1 MRDTVVAP
9 CDVEELLRLKR
20 QFLMPCAH
28 HFYQRPP
35 AIVAGE
41 GCWLID
47 DAGNRYLDCYSG
59 VTVMSAGHCNS
70 EIIEPVIAQIRTL
83 QHTTSIY
90 LTEPVLRLAEAIAR
104 IAPPGLRRSFFCA
117 SGSEAVEGAL
127 LLASLHTRRAEV
139 IAMSNSLHGRTRW
152 GMSVTG
158 LPMWR
163 ADPFPVGGVHH
174 VPFGDLNALH
184 ASLKSHADRIAAV
197 VAEPVQGNGGITIP
211 KPDYWPAVRA
221 LCDEFGVL
229 LVFDEVQTGFNRTG
243 RWFAAEHWN
252 VAPDVMSISK
262 AMGNGFPI
270 AAFVAREEV
279 AASFTRPSASTYGG
293 NPVSATAALA
303 VIDFH
308 ARHDLGAR
316 AARMGWRLREALEEI
331 SRGSR
336 HLHSPRGLG
345 LMIGVD
351 VLATDGSPEQALCD
365 SYLER
370 LKDLGVLAGKTG
382 PGRNVLTFLPPLTIN
397 DDELEVLV
405 HALQE
410 VAA

>member
-1 MRDTVVAP
+1 
-9 CDVEELLRLKR
+9 
-20 QFLMPCAH
+20 
-28 HFYQRPP
+28 
-35 AIVAGE
+35 
-41 GCWLID
+41 
-47 DAGNRYLDCYSG
+47 
-59 VTVMSAGHCNS
+59 
-70 EIIEPVIAQIRTL
+70 
-83 QHTTSIY
+83 
-90 LTEPVLRLAEAIAR
+90 
-104 IAPPGLRRSFFCA
+104 
-117 SGSEAVEGAL
+117 
-127 LLASLHTRRAEV
+127 
-139 IAMSNSLHGRTRW
+139 
-152 GMSVTG
+152 
-158 LPMWR
+158 
-163 ADPFPVGGVHH
+163 
-174 VPFGDLNALH
+174 
-184 ASLKSHADRIAAV
+184 
-197 VAEPVQGNGGITIP
+197 
-211 KPDYWPAVRA
+211 
-221 LCDEFGVL
+221 
-229 LVFDEVQTGFNRTG
+229 
-243 RWFAAEHWN
+243 
-252 VAPDVMSISK
+252 MSISK

-316 AARMGWRLREALEEI
+316 AARMGLRLREALEEI

-351 VLATDGSPEQALCD
+351 VLAADGSPEQALCD